1 MPCLGIPEK
10 MKVIY
15 TYTHDCE
22 GIPMLLLKYRKKAT
36 LGYHYILV
44 SYFPFHFFYIC
55 STKCYSCGKSWFM
68 KQTRLCTYKM
78 FHLHFPK
85 KVDIYA
91 KVCMDELTLAIDK
104 ILCLK
109 IASTWISTFFTIH
122 IVWVICL
129 LSSTDNPSQIIFF
142 WLKFHIRNIH

>member
-1 MPCLGIPEK
+1 MGIPEK

-22 GIPMLLLKYRKKAT
+22 EIPMLLLKYRKKAHGVT
-36 LGYHYILV
+36 IAYIHL
-44 SYFPFHFFYIC
+44 SYFLFHFFYILNKMLALWEIMIHE
-55 STKCYSCGKSWFM
+55 TKLIM
-68 KQTRLCTYKM
+68 YKM

-109 IASTWISTFFTIH
+109 NASTWISTFFTIH
-122 IVWVICL
+122 IVWVICTICL
-129 LSSTDNPSQIIFF
+129 LLNTSYLIDSYIVFT
-142 WLKFHIRNIH
+142 LKMESVS